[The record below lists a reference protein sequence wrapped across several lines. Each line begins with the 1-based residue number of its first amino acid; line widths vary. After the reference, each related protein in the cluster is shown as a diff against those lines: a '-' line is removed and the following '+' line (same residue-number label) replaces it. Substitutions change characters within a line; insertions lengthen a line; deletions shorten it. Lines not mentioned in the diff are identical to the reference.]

1 MTRTKSLSFHLKKEL
16 TNHFFDYLL
25 LITAGVFFLTLLNL
39 FRGQRLVEFIILVSF
54 AFFYIAWGVYHH
66 IVNETL
72 HLKTVV
78 EYILIAFIIIFL
90 LKIIILP

>member
-1 MTRTKSLSFHLKKEL
+1 MLYFHLKKEL
-16 TNHFFDYLL
+16 KNHLFDYLL
-25 LITAGVFFLTLLNL
+25 LITAGIFFLILLNI
-39 FRGQRLVEFIILVSF
+39 FRGQRMIEFIILISF
-54 AFFYIAWGVYHH
+54 AFFYIIWGVYHH
-66 IVNETL
+66 IINETL

>member
-1 MTRTKSLSFHLKKEL
+1 MAKHFYPHLKKEFK
-16 TNHFFDYLL
+16 NHSLDYLL
-25 LITAGVFFLTLLNL
+25 LITAGIFFLILLNL
-39 FRGQRLVEFIILVSF
+39 FRGQRAVEFFILVSF
-54 AFFYIAWGVYHH
+54 AFFYIVWGIFHH
-66 IVNETL
+66 ISNETL

>member
-1 MTRTKSLSFHLKKEL
+1 MIKPFSFHLKKEFK
-16 TNHFFDYLL
+16 NHLFDYIL
-25 LITAGVFFLTLLNL
+25 LITAGIFFLILLNI
-39 FRGQRLVEFIILVSF
+39 FRGQRTIEFIVLVSF
-54 AFFYIAWGVYHH
+54 AFFYIIWGVYHH
-66 IVNETL
+66 IINETL

>member
-1 MTRTKSLSFHLKKEL
+1 MTKHFYINLQKEL
-16 TNHFFDYLL
+16 KNHIFDYLL
-25 LITAGVFFLTLLNL
+25 LFTAGIFFLILLNI
-39 FRGQRLVEFIILVSF
+39 FRGQRVIEFFVLVSF
-54 AFFYIAWGVYHH
+54 AFFYIIWGVYHH

>member
-1 MTRTKSLSFHLKKEL
+1 MKKEL
-16 TNHFFDYLL
+16 KNHLFDYLL

-39 FRGQRLVEFIILVSF
+39 FRGQRVIEFIVLVSF
-54 AFFYIAWGVYHH
+54 AFFYIIWGVYHH
-66 IVNETL
+66 IINETL

>member
-1 MTRTKSLSFHLKKEL
+1 MYKHLFVSLRKEL
-16 TNHFFDYLL
+16 KDHLFDYLL
-25 LITAGVFFLTLLNL
+25 LITAGTFFLILLSI
-39 FRGQRLVEFIILVSF
+39 FRGQRTIEFIVLVSF
-54 AFFYIAWGVYHH
+54 AFFYIVWGVYHH
-66 IVNETL
+66 IINETL

>member
-1 MTRTKSLSFHLKKEL
+1 MTKPVSFHLKKEL
-16 TNHFFDYLL
+16 KNHFFDYLL
-25 LITAGVFFLTLLNL
+25 LITAGIFFLILLNI
-39 FRGQRLVEFIILVSF
+39 FRGQRVIEFIVLVSF
-54 AFFYIAWGVYHH
+54 AFFYIIWGVYHH

>member
-1 MTRTKSLSFHLKKEL
+1 MTKPFSFHLKKEL
-16 TNHFFDYLL
+16 KNHLVDYLL
-25 LITAGVFFLTLLNL
+25 LITAGIFFLILLNI
-39 FRGQRLVEFIILVSF
+39 FRGQRMVEFFVLVSF
-54 AFFYIAWGVYHH
+54 AFFYIVWGFYHH
-66 IVNETL
+66 LINETV

>member
-1 MTRTKSLSFHLKKEL
+1 MAKSFFSHLHKEFKDHL
-16 TNHFFDYLL
+16 FDYLL
-25 LITAGVFFLTLLNL
+25 LITAGIFFLILLNI
-39 FRGQRLVEFIILVSF
+39 FRGQRVIEFIILIAF
-54 AFFYIAWGVYHH
+54 AFFYIIWGVYHH
-66 IVNETL
+66 IINETL

>member
-1 MTRTKSLSFHLKKEL
+1 MTKHLYSNLKKEFK
-16 TNHFFDYLL
+16 NHLFDYLL
-25 LITAGVFFLTLLNL
+25 LVTAGIFFLILLNI
-39 FRGQRLVEFIILVSF
+39 FRGERVIEFIILVSF
-54 AFFYIAWGVYHH
+54 AFFYIIWGVYHH
-66 IVNETL
+66 ITNETL

>member
-1 MTRTKSLSFHLKKEL
+1 MTKHLYFNLKNEFK
-16 TNHFFDYLL
+16 NHLFDYLL
-25 LITAGVFFLTLLNL
+25 LITAGIFFLILLNI
-39 FRGQRLVEFIILVSF
+39 FRGQRIIEFFVLISF
-54 AFFYIAWGVYHH
+54 AFFYIVWGVYHH

>member
-1 MTRTKSLSFHLKKEL
+1 MSKHLYLNLKKEFKDHL
-16 TNHFFDYLL
+16 FDYLL
-25 LITAGVFFLTLLNL
+25 LITAGIFFLILLSI
-39 FRGQRLVEFIILVSF
+39 FRGQRVIEFFVLVSF
-54 AFFYIAWGVYHH
+54 AFFYIIWGVYHH
-66 IVNETL
+66 IINETL

>member
-1 MTRTKSLSFHLKKEL
+1 MIKTFIYHLNKEFK
-16 TNHFFDYLL
+16 NYIFDYLL
-25 LITAGVFFLTLLNL
+25 LITAGIFFLILLNI
-39 FRGQRLVEFIILVSF
+39 FRGERMIEFFILISF
-54 AFFYIAWGVYHH
+54 AFFYISWGVFHH
-66 IVNETL
+66 IINETL

>member
-1 MTRTKSLSFHLKKEL
+1 MAKSFSFHLKKEL
-16 TNHFFDYLL
+16 KNHLFDYLL
-25 LITAGVFFLTLLNL
+25 LITAGIFFLILLNI
-39 FRGQRLVEFIILVSF
+39 FRGQRVTEFIILVAF
-54 AFFYIAWGVYHH
+54 ALFYIIWGVYHH
-66 IVNETL
+66 IANETL

>member
-1 MTRTKSLSFHLKKEL
+1 MKKEFK
-16 TNHFFDYLL
+16 NHLFDYLL
-25 LITAGVFFLTLLNL
+25 LITAGIFFLILLNI
-39 FRGQRLVEFIILVSF
+39 FRGQRIIEFIILISF
-54 AFFYIAWGVYHH
+54 AFFYIIWGIYHH
-66 IVNETL
+66 IINETL

>member
-1 MTRTKSLSFHLKKEL
+1 MTKKLFSHFAKEL
-16 TNHFFDYLL
+16 KNHLFDYLL
-25 LITAGVFFLTLLNL
+25 LITAGIFFLILLNI
-39 FRGQRLVEFIILVSF
+39 FRGERVIEFVILVCF
-54 AFFYIAWGVYHH
+54 AFFYIIWGVYHH

>member
-1 MTRTKSLSFHLKKEL
+1 MAKHLYLNLKKEFK
-16 TNHFFDYLL
+16 NHLFDYLL
-25 LITAGVFFLTLLNL
+25 LITAGIFFLILLNI
-39 FRGQRLVEFIILVSF
+39 FRGQRVTEFFILVSF
-54 AFFYIAWGVYHH
+54 AFFYIIWGVYHH
-66 IVNETL
+66 ISNETL

>member
-1 MTRTKSLSFHLKKEL
+1 MPKHFYLHLKMEL
-16 TNHFFDYLL
+16 KNHLFDF
-25 LITAGVFFLTLLNL
+25 LILLNI
-39 FRGQRLVEFIILVSF
+39 FRGQRVIEFFVLVSF
-54 AFFYIAWGVYHH
+54 AFFYIIWGVYHH
-66 IVNETL
+66 IINETL